1 MIVNIIK
8 LYGLPE
14 KNHYKTDPSAF
25 FSLLFFTDSWRS
37 TLHDQISGELRIGTK
52 KIEWTTVNIWISYVS
67 GNNFDLSKSSYTYCI
82 TG

>member
-25 FSLLFFTDSWRS
+25 FSLLFFFTDS
-37 TLHDQISGELRIGTK
+37 
-52 KIEWTTVNIWISYVS
+52 
-67 GNNFDLSKSSYTYCI
+67 
-82 TG
+82 

>member
-25 FSLLFFTDSWRS
+25 FSLLFF
-37 TLHDQISGELRIGTK
+37 LQILEGQPSMIRYL
-52 KIEWTTVNIWISYVS
+52 VN
-67 GNNFDLSKSSYTYCI
+67 
-82 TG
+82 

>member
-25 FSLLFFTDSWRS
+25 FSLLFFTD
-37 TLHDQISGELRIGTK
+37 
-52 KIEWTTVNIWISYVS
+52 Y
-67 GNNFDLSKSSYTYCI
+67 
-82 TG
+82 